1 MGTIEVI
8 GLGPGRAGLITREAW
23 ALMEGAQ
30 TLVLRTA
37 IHPTVAALRAAG
49 LAFSTY
55 DGFYEQAP
63 DFETLYGAI
72 ADDLIARAA
81 SGENIVYAVPGSP
94 LVAERT
100 VVLLR
105 ERAATRGVPLTVYP
119 GMSFVEVLYTR
130 LGIDPVAGLTILDA
144 EDVAKLTARPFTSL
158 VITQV
163 YDAFTASDCK
173 LALMELYGDEAEVT
187 FIHDLALPDE
197 TIRQIPL
204 YALDRQPEI
213 DHLTSLFVPAPAGN
227 GAVS

>member
-1 MGTIEVI
+1 
-8 GLGPGRAGLITREAW
+8 
-23 ALMEGAQ
+23 
-30 TLVLRTA
+30 
-37 IHPTVAALRAAG
+37 
-49 LAFSTY
+49 
-55 DGFYEQAP
+55 
-63 DFETLYGAI
+63 
-72 ADDLIARAA
+72 
-81 SGENIVYAVPGSP
+81 
-94 LVAERT
+94 
-100 VVLLR
+100 
-105 ERAATRGVPLTVYP
+105 
-119 GMSFVEVLYTR
+119 MSFVEVLYTR